1 MTQTNIFTGK
11 CRKISKVQYKSNFDN
26 RKYDSKVSAQYQL
39 ILPHLILC
47 FEEKD
52 SSNIQKSVNDIKS
65 YLLENTIERNIDISD
80 FTEQMSFELQ
90 EHAKQYPSQNQISFR
105 FKKNEKKIEIK
116 SLIEKDINS
125 FQQFIEQGKK
135 YIIKCAQIKALQKAA
150 QPQYPI
156 YWLPQK
162 GQI

>member
-90 EHAKQYPSQNQISFR
+90 EHAK
-105 FKKNEKKIEIK
+105 
-116 SLIEKDINS
+116 
-125 FQQFIEQGKK
+125 
-135 YIIKCAQIKALQKAA
+135 
-150 QPQYPI
+150 
-156 YWLPQK
+156 
-162 GQI
+162 